1 MIESYLSAVSVAECD
16 EMGHMNIQ
24 HYAATAEAAARV
36 LTALSPRN
44 DNRHNAPVQMHLR
57 FHREMLAGDR
67 VRVRSARLAPVTG
80 STTNGTDRR
89 PSSRLVHTI
98 ENVGTGLVCATA
110 LCTYKNDRAPDAPEG
125 DLPEEAQPRSIT
137 TAAPDGLT
145 QQAAAEA
152 GLRRTHLSVIDE
164 DDCVN
169 DKMTIPAFLHRVSR
183 SQSHLWSLVGFGR
196 RQQAEAGLGTASL
209 ELRVTRLAPA
219 PPGRALEI
227 VTGFTP
233 PTGKALHYRHAGFD
247 AVTGAC
253 CFIAEGVGVMM
264 DLSTRRAVTP
274 PLPQTDFA

>member
-24 HYAATAEAAARV
+24 HYAAKAEAAARV

-67 VRVRSARLAPVTG
+67 VRVQSARPDTAPDEG
-80 STTNGTDRR
+80 SANGR
-89 PSSRLVHTI
+89 PSSQLVHRI
-98 ENVGTGLVCATA
+98 ENVGTGLLCATA
-110 LCTYKNDRAPDAPEG
+110 LCTYKNDRAPDAPIS
-125 DLPEEAQPRSIT
+125 DMPEDAQPRSIT
-137 TAAPDGLT
+137 TPAPDGLT
-145 QQAAAEA
+145 QQAAVDA
-152 GLRRTHLSVIDE
+152 GLRRTHLSAISE

-169 DKMTIPAFLHRVSR
+169 DKMSIPAFLQRVSR
-183 SQSHLWSLVGFGR
+183 SQSHLWSMVGFGR

-264 DLSTRRAVTP
+264 DLSTRRAVRP
-274 PLPQTDFA
+274 PIPQTDFA

>member
-1 MIESYLSAVSVAECD
+1 MIESYLSAISLAQCD

-36 LTALSPRN
+36 LTALDGR
-44 DNRHNAPVQMHLR
+44 DDHRHSAPVQMHLR

-67 VRVRSARLAPVTG
+67 VRVHSGRVDDAVAPGIET
-80 STTNGTDRR
+80 
-89 PSSRLVHTI
+89 SSGGRLVHSL

-110 LCTYKNDRAPDAPEG
+110 ISTYKNGRAPHAPSAS
-125 DLPEEAQPRSIT
+125 LPEEALPRSIT
-137 TAAPDGLT
+137 TAAPGALT
-145 QQAAAEA
+145 QEAAREQ
-152 GLRRTHLSVIDE
+152 GMRRTHLSAISP
-164 DDCVN
+164 DDCVS
-169 DKMTIPAFLHRVSR
+169 DKMTIPAFLDRVSR
-183 SQSHLWSLVGFGR
+183 SQAHLWSLVGFGR
-196 RQQAEAGLGTASL
+196 RQQADAGLGTASL

-264 DLSTRRAVTP
+264 DLSTRRAIKP
-274 PLPQTDFA
+274 PIPQTDFA

>member
-1 MIESYLSAVSVAECD
+1 MIESYLSAISLAQCD

-36 LTALSPRN
+36 LTALDGR
-44 DNRHNAPVQMHLR
+44 DDHRHSAPVQMHLR

-67 VRVRSARLAPVTG
+67 VRVHSGRVDDAAAPGVEIASG
-80 STTNGTDRR
+80 G
-89 PSSRLVHTI
+89 RLVHSI

-110 LCTYKNDRAPDAPEG
+110 ISTYKNGRAPHAPAAN
-125 DLPEEAQPRSIT
+125 LPEEALPRSIK
-137 TAAPDGLT
+137 TAAPAALT
-145 QQAAAEA
+145 QEAARDR
-152 GLRRTHLSVIDE
+152 GMRRTHLSAISP
-164 DDCVN
+164 DDCVS

-183 SQSHLWSLVGFGR
+183 SQAHLWSLVGFGR
-196 RQQAEAGLGTASL
+196 RQQADAGLGTASL

-264 DLSTRRAVTP
+264 DLSTRRAIKP
-274 PLPQTDFA
+274 PIPQTDFA

>member
-1 MIESYLSAVSVAECD
+1 MIESYLSAISLAQCD

-24 HYAATAEAAARV
+24 HYAETAEAAARV
-36 LTALSPRN
+36 LTALGGRD
-44 DNRHNAPVQMHLR
+44 DNRHNAPIQMHLR

-67 VRVRSARLAPVTG
+67 VRVRSGRVDDVTALG
-80 STTNGTDRR
+80 LEA
-89 PSSRLVHTI
+89 SSGGRLVHSI
-98 ENVGTGLVCATA
+98 ENVGTGLVCSTA
-110 LCTYKNDRAPDAPEG
+110 VCTYKSGRAPDAPAT
-125 DLPEEAQPRSIT
+125 DIPEDARPRSIQT
-137 TAAPDGLT
+137 DAPVALT
-145 QQAAAEA
+145 QQAARDQ
-152 GLRRTHLSVIDE
+152 GMSRTHLSAISP
-164 DDCVN
+164 DDCFN

-183 SQSHLWSLVGFGR
+183 SQAHLWSLVGFGR

-264 DLSTRRAVTP
+264 DLSTRRAIKP
-274 PLPQTDFA
+274 PIPETDFA

>member
-24 HYAATAEAAARV
+24 HYAGKAEGAARV
-36 LTALSPRN
+36 LAALDGR
-44 DNRHNAPVQMHLR
+44 DDHTHTGPVQMHLR

-67 VRVRSARLAPVTG
+67 VRVMSARVDAGVDDAASG
-80 STTNGTDRR
+80 R
-89 PSSRLVHTI
+89 PLGQLVHRI
-98 ENVGTGLVCATA
+98 ENADTGLLCATA
-110 LCTYKNDRAPDAPEG
+110 LSTYKSDRAPDAPHA
-125 DLPEEAQPRSIT
+125 DMPEDARPRSVIAPAP
-137 TAAPDGLT
+137 TALT
-145 QQAAAEA
+145 QDEAA
-152 GLRRTHLSVIDE
+152 GQGMRRTHLSAITPE
-164 DDCVN
+164 DCIS
-169 DKMTIPAFLHRVSR
+169 DKMTVPAFLQRVSR
-183 SQSHLWSLVGFGR
+183 CQSHLWSLVGFGR
-196 RQQAEAGLGTASL
+196 RQQAAAGLGTASL

-264 DLSTRRAVTP
+264 DLSTRRAVKP
-274 PLPQTDFA
+274 PIPQTDFA